1 MPVRHSIDLGPPL
14 VYTTFSGHVTDADL
28 REHLV
33 ALLADERFYPMMPEL
48 VDLTDVTDV
57 SVTSAMVEASARWLL
72 HSPLAR
78 RAIVAPTDVLFGL
91 SRMYQLYRDDL
102 SGDTLKVFRTRE
114 RALEWLNAGE
124 SAHT

>member
-1 MPVRHSIDLGPPL
+1 MPVRHSIDLEPPL
-14 VYTTFSGHVTDADL
+14 VHTIFSGHVTDADL
-28 REHLV
+28 REHLRT
-33 ALLADERFYPMMPEL
+33 LMADDRFDPMMPEL

-72 HSPLAR
+72 HAPRAR

-102 SGDTLKVFRTRE
+102 SGDTLRVFRTRE
-114 RALEWLNAGE
+114 QALEWLGAGE
-124 SAHT
+124 PERT